1 MMIMIKCCHDDYY
14 GDATETNVTM
24 MMIMKCCHDDDDGT
38 TETNVDMLRMM
49 PQR

>member
-24 MMIMKCCHDDDDGT
+24 MMM
-38 TETNVDMLRMM
+38 MMMMMM
-49 PQR
+49 PKRQGLHGDDEMLP